1 MLKFRVIVLGQ
12 NILANIDGALRR
24 VGFYTN
30 VFVEA
35 PSPEHAGALA
45 LDLIRAD
52 PKVRALAL
60 NPPDDPV
67 RLSVDELRPMECF
80 SGVRLP
86 RTGLAL
92 FPEDESEPG

>member
-12 NILANIDGALRR
+12 NILADIDGARRR

-35 PSPEHAGALA
+35 SSPEHAGALA
-45 LDLIRAD
+45 LELIRAD
-52 PKVRALAL
+52 PKVRGLAL
-60 NPPDDPV
+60 NPPGNPV
-67 RLSVDELRPMECF
+67 RLSVEELRPMESF
-80 SGVRLP
+80 AGVRLP

-92 FPEDESEPG
+92 FSEDESEPG